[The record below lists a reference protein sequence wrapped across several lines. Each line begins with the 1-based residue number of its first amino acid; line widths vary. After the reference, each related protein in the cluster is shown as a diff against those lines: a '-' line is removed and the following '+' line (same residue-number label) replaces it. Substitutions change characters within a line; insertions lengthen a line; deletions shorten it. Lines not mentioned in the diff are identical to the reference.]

1 MRFVLRVA
9 AGLVAVAL
17 GARAEAAPRAELWP
31 RWMAHDPASTRVVDH
46 SAWNDLLARH
56 NVAAADGGRR
66 FDYAAVAAEDR
77 RRLGEYL
84 DGLAATPVSALS
96 RDEQRALWIN
106 FYNALTVRVVLDR
119 WPVASIRDIAISP
132 GLFSVGPWGRKLA
145 TVEGEPLSLDDIEHR
160 ILRPIW
166 KDARV
171 HYALNCAAVGC
182 PDLQPV
188 AFTAANT
195 EALLEAAARAFVNHP
210 RGARVEEGRVEDGRR
225 LAVSSIYVWFRDD
238 FGDGT
243 DAAVIAHLVRYAAPE
258 LKARLAPFARID
270 GHGYDWAINA
280 PLK

>member
-1 MRFVLRVA
+1 MRFLARLAVGLIVL
-9 AGLVAVAL
+9 AL
-17 GARAEAAPRAELWP
+17 GARAEAAPRSELWP
-31 RWMAHDPASTRVVDH
+31 RWAAHDPASVRTVDH

-56 NVAAADGGRR
+56 NVAAADGSRR
-66 FDYAAVAAEDR
+66 FAYASVAADDR
-77 RRLGEYL
+77 RRLGEYV
-84 DGLAATPVSALS
+84 DRLAATAVSALA

-106 FYNALTVRVVLDR
+106 FYNALTVKTVLER

-132 GLFSVGPWGRKLA
+132 GIFSTGPWGKKLA

-166 KDARV
+166 KDARI
-171 HYALNCAAVGC
+171 HYALNCAAIGC
-182 PDLQPV
+182 PDLAPV

-195 EALLEAAARAFVNHP
+195 EDLLERAARAFVNHP
-210 RGARVEEGRVEDGRR
+210 RGARIEDGRR
-225 LAVSSIYVWFRDD
+225 LVVSSIYVWFQDD

-243 DAAVIAHLVRYAAPE
+243 DAGVVVHLIRYAAPD

-280 PLK
+280 ALK